1 MPVQNAANISS
12 LVVYGT
18 HTTIHTQIQTSIR
31 ANVDGQD
38 EVISV
43 NIVRLNH
50 GNNMMAVITYEA
62 VG

>member
-18 HTTIHTQIQTSIR
+18 HTTIHTQIQASLR
-31 ANVDGQD
+31 ANVDAQD

-50 GNNMMAVITYEA
+50 GNNMMGVITYEA